1 MRSFKE
7 IIIELKLFLA
17 AGKVMKVLD
26 KDIALLLKINQARFA
41 TLKKRD
47 VTPYSE
53 LILFCKIH
61 RFSSDK
67 LFFREDE

>member
-7 IIIELKLFLA
+7 IIVELKIFLA
-17 AGKVMKVLD
+17 DGKKVKILD

-47 VTPYSE
+47 VTPYAE
-53 LILFCKIH
+53 LILFCKINS
-61 RFSSDK
+61 FSSDR
-67 LFFREDE
+67 LFFKT

>member
-7 IIIELKLFLA
+7 IIVELKIFLA
-17 AGKVMKVLD
+17 DEKKSKVLD

-47 VTPYSE
+47 VTPYEE
-53 LILFCKIH
+53 LILFCKTYNI
-61 RFSSDK
+61 SSDR
-67 LFFREDE
+67 LFFKL